1 MDNPK
6 LTLGATLW
14 RPHTW
19 AQIHARIRSQAKK
32 EGIIAPWKGCYI
44 NGVPSLDKEFHH
56 LALRGD
62 LTNAAGV
69 DLTARQ
75 RNLTK
80 PARHDLTA
88 LTKGD
93 YRIDVRECSE
103 PIHEPTYVGGIP

>member
-1 MDNPK
+1 MAPTYVGSDTRSHSLAGKKGGNYRP
-6 LTLGATLW
+6 LEGLLNQW
-14 RPHTW
+14 RPV
-19 AQIHARIRSQAKK
+19 I
-32 EGIIAPWKGCYI
+32 GYG
-44 NGVPSLDKEFHH
+44 FHH

-62 LTNAAGV
+62 LTNSAGV

-103 PIHEPTYVGGIP
+103 PIHEPTNVGGIP